1 MYKAVV
7 FDLDHTLFDRYATL
21 SGIIDSG
28 IAYNI
33 FKSELDKEIL
43 KKEWIYADKHFCLL
57 GWDKVYDYF
66 KIKGL
71 LKDDIKKDGFFKIHI
86 EPLYMHLAVA
96 FEFTIPT
103 LNSLRKK
110 GYKLGLITNGSHI
123 LQMRK
128 LEMLNLDTAFD
139 EIIISHD
146 YNTDKPDRFLFDKMA
161 ELLDCRPEQMLY
173 VGDNPLNDIDASRK
187 AGYTPVWVKTSGI
200 WSYPDIEKCQLQIDN
215 VSQLLKFL

>member
-7 FDLDHTLFDRYATL
+7 FDLDHTLFDRYETL
-21 SGIIDSG
+21 SCIIEIG
-28 IAYNI
+28 IAYTI
-33 FKSELDKEIL
+33 FKSEVDKETL

-66 KIKGL
+66 KSKDL
-71 LKDDIKKDGFFKIHI
+71 LKDNIQKEGFFKTYI
-86 EPLYMHLAVA
+86 EPMYMHLAIA
-96 FEFTIPT
+96 FDFTIPT

-110 GYKLGLITNGSHI
+110 GYKLGLITNGSHS

-128 LEMLNLDTAFD
+128 LEMLKLEEAFD
-139 EIIISHD
+139 EIIISGD

-161 ELLDCRPEQMLY
+161 ELLDCSPEEMLY
-173 VGDNPLNDIDASRK
+173 VGDNPLNDVDASRL

-200 WSYPDIEKCQLQIDN
+200 WSHPEIEKCELQIND
-215 VSQLLKFL
+215 VSELLKFL